1 MTRTSER
8 MKQAQKRHYGF
19 KPPRSES
26 AGDLNMTDFEIVKNY
41 MATKYPEQ
49 RYSMRYGNGNVWV
62 TIGYS
67 DVYFYIHKGVII
79 DIQFD

>member
-1 MTRTSER
+1 
-8 MKQAQKRHYGF
+8 
-19 KPPRSES
+19 
-26 AGDLNMTDFEIVKNY
+26 MTDFEIVKNY
-41 MATKYPEQ
+41 MNTKYPKQ

-67 DVYFYIHKGVII
+67 DVYFYIHKGKII